1 MRTSLKKKIKPRK
14 KENLY
19 MVHIYGNG
27 LEFLKCLQKSLNS
40 VKILEKFLIS
50 LVGLEKSLKFTTL
63 SQNIFLHG

>member
-1 MRTSLKKKIKPRK
+1 
-14 KENLY
+14 